1 LNGAP
6 QADEKRGG
14 SKRPDVAPNL
24 TYMAFMA
31 STPVASRAAPI
42 LVTGGTGGIG
52 VPLVKMLVAAQARV
66 RVLTRDRARAQSV
79 LGDGVEFVEGDLGK
93 PDTLAPAL
101 AGCERVFFLGAAGPT
116 LAVDAAAFAKA
127 AKAAGVR
134 HVVAISS
141 GTIEMTPKVAL
152 GTWHAAME
160 AAFTGAGLA
169 TTFLRP
175 DNFASN
181 ALRWAGLIRGKGM
194 VFSSAADSQSVPID
208 PFDIAA
214 VASVALTAPG
224 HEGKVYVLSGPS
236 VVSMREQV
244 AIIGRELGRSLN
256 VVEIPPEKARAG
268 MVDNGVPP
276 AMADAIL
283 ELMGHSPRPSTA
295 VRDVTGREPRAFAEW
310 VHENRAAFA

>member
-1 LNGAP
+1 MPN
-6 QADEKRGG
+6 
-14 SKRPDVAPNL
+14 VAR
-24 TYMAFMA
+24 MA
-31 STPVASRAAPI
+31 STSVASGSAPI

-52 VPLVKMLVAAQARV
+52 VPLVRMLVAAKARV
-66 RVLTRDRARAQSV
+66 RVLTRDRARAQS
-79 LGDGVEFVEGDLGK
+79 LFGEGVEIVEGDLGK
-93 PDTLAPAL
+93 PETLAPAVT
-101 AGCERVFFLGAAGPT
+101 GCERVVFLGGAGPK
-116 LAVDAAAFAKA
+116 LAVDAAAFGKA
-127 AKAAGVR
+127 AKAAGAR

-141 GTIEMTPKVAL
+141 GTIEMTPPVAL
-152 GTWHAAME
+152 GAWHAAME
-160 AAFTGAGLA
+160 EALKAAGLA

-181 ALRWAGLIRGKGM
+181 ALRWAGLIRGRGM

-214 VASVALTAPG
+214 VAGVALTAPG
-224 HEGKVYVLSGPS
+224 HEGKVYTLSGPS

-244 AIIGRELGRSLN
+244 AIIGKELGRTLN

-276 AMADAIL
+276 IMADAIL
-283 ELMGHSPRPSTA
+283 ELMGHSPRPTPV
-295 VRDVTGREPRAFAEW
+295 VREVTGREPRAFAEW